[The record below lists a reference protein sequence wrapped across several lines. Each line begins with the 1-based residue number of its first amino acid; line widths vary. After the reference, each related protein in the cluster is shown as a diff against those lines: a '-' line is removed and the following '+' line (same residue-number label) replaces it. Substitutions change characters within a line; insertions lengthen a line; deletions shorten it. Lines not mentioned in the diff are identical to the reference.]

1 MSCCSQPAGRAGRS
15 WLWHH
20 ALQRRARGPRRR
32 ATRQHLTAQPARRP
46 CHPVPSAARARP
58 APPQEYVRA
67 RLLQFA
73 QALAGRIS
81 PALSPQ
87 MVQSAAFDALQSLPP
102 PDYGGLPLEQRDL
115 QLVFRHDCL

>member
-1 MSCCSQPAGRAGRS
+1 MRCSGGAPAPHRA
-15 WLWHH
+15 
-20 ALQRRARGPRRR
+20 ALA
-32 ATRQHLTAQPARRP
+32 RQHLSAQLARRR
-46 CHPVPSAARARP
+46 PVPTAARSPLAPRLLP